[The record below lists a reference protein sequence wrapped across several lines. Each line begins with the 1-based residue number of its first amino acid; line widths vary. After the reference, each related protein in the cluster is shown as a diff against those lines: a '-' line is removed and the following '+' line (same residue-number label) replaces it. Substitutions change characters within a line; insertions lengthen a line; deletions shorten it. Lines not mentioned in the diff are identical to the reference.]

1 MGTNYSPAD
10 PIFYGW
16 HALID
21 KIVDAWLAT
30 PNGQA
35 WKAAN
40 PSHAFLVPGF
50 TNHHGW
56 DNLDWVPE

>member
-1 MGTNYSPAD
+1 MGTNFSPAD

-21 KIVDAWLAT
+21 KLVDQWLAT
-30 PNGQA
+30 PNGLA

-40 PSHAFLVPGF
+40 PSHPFLVPGF

-56 DNLDWVPE
+56 DNLDHVPD